1 MVTKFCGPFDEY
13 CRQHGIRHQ
22 KMPPKT
28 PQLNDLAESM
38 IRVLMERVRYLLSE
52 AKLPEFF

>member
-1 MVTKFCGPFDEY
+1 MVTKFCGPFVEY